1 MDKVLVAGAAGLV
14 GLVGAAV
21 VGIINRKSQVKD
33 CKWLNEYILRAEKN
47 ADSGIEIAS
56 EGLRKEINELRNE
69 IENLRDEMKRQIF

>member
-33 CKWLNEYILRAEKN
+33 CKWLNEYILQAEKN
-47 ADSGIEIAS
+47 ADSGVKFAS
-56 EGLRKEINELRNE
+56 EGLRKEINELREE
-69 IENLRDEMKRQIF
+69 IEELKKANK

>member
-1 MDKVLVAGAAGLV
+1 MDKVLAAAAGLV
-14 GLVGAAV
+14 GLAGAAV

-33 CKWLNEYILRAEKN
+33 RRCLNEYILQAEKN